1 MLSDPFLFST
11 ETRRVFRTDKSYAVT
26 SGKWYFEFEI
36 VTAGEMRVGW
46 ARAGCDPEK
55 ELGSDDQAFVFD
67 GSEVRYKTDL
77 CIYLIKSQHQFKGG
91 KMYLNL
97 SDMLVQSHLQ

>member
-1 MLSDPFLFST
+1 
-11 ETRRVFRTDKSYAVT
+11 
-26 SGKWYFEFEI
+26 
-36 VTAGEMRVGW
+36 MRVGW
-46 ARAGCDPEK
+46 ARAGCDPGK

-77 CIYLIKSQHQFKGG
+77 FIYLIKSQHQFKGG

-97 SDMLVQSHLQ
+97 SDI